1 MVANTT
7 RTEYVVE
14 NDGAEQKKAYV
25 EPLGKCTKRDNGVD
39 NSRLLSKVKIQ
50 LGINQVTNR
59 GFLSN
64 PQMRVHR
71 SQTCREKRVCVE
83 AGVKRTMGSRIIGAL
98 RTF

>member
-7 RTEYVVE
+7 RIEYVVE
-14 NDGAEQKKAYV
+14 NDGAEQKKAHV

-50 LGINQVTNR
+50 LGINQFRTSR

-71 SQTCREKRVCVE
+71 SQTCRE
-83 AGVKRTMGSRIIGAL
+83 MRIVWKPA
-98 RTF
+98 